1 MSEIRIHN
9 SLKHPNVVSFDHFF
23 EDKHNIY
30 ILLEMCSNRTLNEL
44 LVRRKRL
51 TELEARCYFVQL
63 VAGLKYI
70 HSNNIIHR
78 DLKLRNLFLTDK
90 MELKIADFGLATKIK
105 YPGDKRRTVC
115 GTPTYMAPEIIS
127 GSSGHSYE
135 VDIWALGI
143 VLYVLLIGRSPFE
156 TPDVNSTYTRIQNC
170 SFEFPSEI
178 SISGEAKDLI
188 TKILTLDP
196 SKRPSLDQILRHK
209 FVANYKIPKLMPI
222 STLVCPPTESF
233 SKQYTAL
240 YDKLQYEQLS
250 TISKGSFKVEKKSP
264 RRYQSSVSIAQ
275 AGGAPL
281 SEFEVHVKNWLDHY
295 KYGFGYLMSNG
306 CIGITFHDES
316 KVLLHPTRK

>member
-9 SLKHPNVVSFDHFF
+9 SLKHQNVVCFDHFF

-51 TELEARCYFVQL
+51 TELEVRCYLVQL

-70 HSNNIIHR
+70 HSNHIIHR

-90 MELKIADFGLATKIK
+90 MKLKIADFGLATKIK
-105 YPGDKRRTVC
+105 YQGDKRRTVC
-115 GTPTYMAPEIIS
+115 GTPNYMAPEIIA
-127 GSSGHSYE
+127 GSNGHSYE

-143 VLYVLLIGRSPFE
+143 VLYVLLIGRPPFE
-156 TPDVNSTYTRIQNC
+156 TPDVNSTYARIQSC

-178 SISGEAKDLI
+178 PISDEAKDLI
-188 TKILTLDP
+188 TKMLTLDP
-196 SKRPSLDQILRHK
+196 SKRLSLDQILRHK
-209 FVANYKIPKLMPI
+209 FVADYEIPKLMPI

-233 SKQYTAL
+233 SKQYTV
-240 YDKLQYEQLS
+240 DQL
-250 TISKGSFKVEKKSP
+250 TIISKVSFKVKKKSP
-264 RRYQSSVSIAQ
+264 RKYQSSVAIAQ

-281 SEFEVHVKNWLDHY
+281 SEFEVHVKNWFDHY
-295 KYGFGYLMSNG
+295 KYGFGYLMSND